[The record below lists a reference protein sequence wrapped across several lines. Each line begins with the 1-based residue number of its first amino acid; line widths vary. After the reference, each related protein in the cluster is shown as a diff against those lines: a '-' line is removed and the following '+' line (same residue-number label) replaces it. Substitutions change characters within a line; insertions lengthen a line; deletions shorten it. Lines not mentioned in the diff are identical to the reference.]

1 MAAAATEDVFLN
13 DTWKLFFHN
22 PSDSNWTMESYV
34 PVSIISSV
42 DDFWESVNAISP
54 WLSTGM
60 FFLMREHVFPCWDD
74 AYNIDGGCYS
84 VRVPKERAEECMK
97 EMMMATI
104 GETLLIPEKRE
115 SWSKINGVSI
125 SPKNAFNVI
134 KVWMGKGDHL
144 DHEDMQLPSCRTKDV
159 LYANFRDQIT
169 RSK

>member
-1 MAAAATEDVFLN
+1 MTSKIEDVFLN

-42 DDFWESVNAISP
+42 EDFWESVNAISP

-74 AYNIDGGCYS
+74 TYNIDGGCYS
-84 VRVPKERAEECMK
+84 IRVPKENAQESMTD
-97 EMMMATI
+97 MMMSAI
-104 GETLLIPEKRE
+104 GETLLKPEKRDR
-115 SWSKINGVSI
+115 WDKINGVSI

-134 KVWMGKGDHL
+134 KVWMGKGEHL
-144 DHEDMQLPSCRTKDV
+144 DHEDMKLPSCRTKDV
-159 LYANFRDQIT
+159 LYSDFRDQIK